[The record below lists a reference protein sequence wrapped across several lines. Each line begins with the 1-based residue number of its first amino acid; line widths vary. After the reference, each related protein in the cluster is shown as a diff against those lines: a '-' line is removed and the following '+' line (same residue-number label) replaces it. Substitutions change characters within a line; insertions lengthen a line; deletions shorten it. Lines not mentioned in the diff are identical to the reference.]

1 MSEHAAASGTDL
13 HHSAVSAAVVRSP
26 HRVVELSDGVF
37 AVALTLLTFD
47 LVAASK
53 LPEGTTG
60 LLEHLLDEWPT
71 PMAYMVGFLT
81 ILVCWINHRYVFTF
95 VRQVDS
101 GLLWLNGLQL
111 ALVAAVPLPT
121 SILAE
126 NITGNE
132 ARTALLFYGVTF
144 FLMAA
149 SFLVITSY
157 ALGRHLAHGGP
168 DVAILR
174 SLRFSY
180 GLASLWTIAC
190 LIVAWFAM
198 YPALVMWAL
207 MFAVFAFPRESSAF
221 VRRHLDRRTSTT
233 R

>member
-1 MSEHAAASGTDL
+1 MREEVGTGE
-13 HHSAVSAAVVRSP
+13 AVSDAMARSP

-53 LPEGTTG
+53 LAEGETG
-60 LLEHLLDEWPT
+60 LLEHLLHEWPT

-81 ILVCWINHRYVFTF
+81 ILVCWMNHRYVFTF
-95 VRQVDS
+95 VKHVDS
-101 GLLWLNGLQL
+101 GLLWCNGLQL

-126 NITGNE
+126 NITGDE
-132 ARTALLFYGVTF
+132 ARAALLIYGVTF

-149 SFLVITSY
+149 SFLGVTAYVMRKGLVHPGPDATILHSLRASY
-157 ALGRHLAHGGP
+157 ALAT
-168 DVAILR
+168 A
-174 SLRFSY
+174 
-180 GLASLWTIAC
+180 WTIVC
-190 LIVAWFAM
+190 LTVAAYAV

-207 MFAVFAFPRESSAF
+207 MFVVFAFPRESAAA
-221 VRRHLDRRTSTT
+221 VRRQYVQRSSST

>member
-13 HHSAVSAAVVRSP
+13 PDSAVSAAVVRSP

-53 LPEGTTG
+53 LPGGTTG

-126 NITGNE
+126 NITGDD
-132 ARTALLFYGVTF
+132 AHAALLVYGMTF
-144 FLMAA
+144 LLMAT
-149 SFLVITSY
+149 SFLVISAY
-157 ALGRHLAHGGP
+157 ALGRGLVHGGA
-168 DVAILR
+168 DLAILR
-174 SLRFSY
+174 SLRLSY
-180 GLASLWTIAC
+180 GLATVWTIAC
-190 LIVAWFAM
+190 LVVAWFAM

-207 MFAVFAFPRESSAF
+207 MFAVFAFPRESSDF
-221 VRRHLDRRTSTT
+221 VRRRLAHGSST
-233 R
+233 